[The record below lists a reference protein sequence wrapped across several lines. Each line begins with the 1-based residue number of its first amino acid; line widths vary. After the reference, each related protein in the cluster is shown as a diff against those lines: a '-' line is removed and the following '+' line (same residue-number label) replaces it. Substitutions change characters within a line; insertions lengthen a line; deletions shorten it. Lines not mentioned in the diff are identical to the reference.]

1 MNLFY
6 KNEKG
11 DFVQVGVNSPLPVT
25 MTGSN
30 GGGGNSFIVDDSNPD
45 TELGEDGDSFLNS
58 STGDLFSKKNGDW
71 VNVGNLKGQDGA
83 DGQDGVDGEDG
94 KSAYEVALEN
104 GFNGSEQDWLDSL
117 EGADGQDGT
126 DGQDGEDG
134 FPSEAQ
140 WNDLVN
146 RVEILE
152 GDEN

>member
-25 MTGSN
+25 MTASN

-58 STGDLFSKKNGDW
+58 STGDLFSKDNGDW

-83 DGQDGVDGEDG
+83 
-94 KSAYEVALEN
+94 
-104 GFNGSEQDWLDSL
+104 
-117 EGADGQDGT
+117 
-126 DGQDGEDG
+126 DG

-152 GDEN
+152 GDE

>member
-58 STGDLFSKKNGDW
+58 STGDLFSKDNGDW

-83 DGQDGVDGEDG
+83 DGVDGEDG

-140 WNDLVN
+140 WDDLIN